1 MIKIGKIAPG
11 FNRINFYNNFF
22 ANWLQWAPQDL
33 YYETF
38 QYNNDSSGVL
48 NL

>member
-38 QYNNDSSGVL
+38 QYNNDSPGVS